1 MMKLLIASRN
11 DISLLNELDQNTK
24 KYKICILTLLSFCP
38 WLLIPCICFK
48 NRYKLSCYPLK
59 SQLE

>member
-24 KYKICILTLLSFCP
+24 KYKICILTLFSFCL
-38 WLLIPCICFK
+38 WFLIPCMCFK
-48 NRYKLSCYPLK
+48 NKV
-59 SQLE
+59 

>member
-24 KYKICILTLLSFCP
+24 KYKFAS
-38 WLLIPCICFK
+38 
-48 NRYKLSCYPLK
+48 
-59 SQLE
+59 